1 MLRFETALRARL
13 IYVMTIPDEWHK
25 DCLKIGEASIE
36 EDYSGFPL
44 PNSEVLNKAA
54 HSRIREYT
62 RTAGV
67 AYNLLYTEA
76 TVFVKGKSICSFRDH
91 QVHEVLKRS
100 GVKPKKFDMV
110 KGADEWF
117 CCDLETAK
125 KAILAVKSGQVSL
138 NPSDISTTK
147 NPIIFRPEQK
157 SAIEKTEKQFKKGNQ
172 MLWNAKMRFGKT
184 LCALQVTKD
193 LEMKRT
199 LIITHRPVVDEGWF
213 SDFNKIFYDRKD
225 YNYGSRTKGES
236 FDTLEMQLSNEGK
249 KYVYFVS
256 MQDMRG
262 AKKVGGKFEKN
273 DEIFSTKWDFIIV
286 DEAHE
291 GTQTDLGQA
300 VIEELT
306 KDNTKVLKLS
316 GTPFNLLD
324 KYTEEETYTWDY
336 VMEQRAK
343 AEWDETHKGLMN
355 PYATLPAINI
365 YTYNLG
371 ALLGEYIEDEK
382 AFNFREFFKTRNDG
396 SFIHDTDINNF
407 LALLCK
413 NDKDCLY
420 PYSNEKFRK
429 IFRHTLWILPGVNAA
444 KSLSAKIRDVFS
456 LITVIIH

>member
-1 MLRFETALRARL
+1 MLGFETALRARL

-25 DCLKIGEASIE
+25 GCLKIGEASIE

-67 AYNLLYTEA
+67 AYNLLYTES
-76 TVFVKGKSICSFRDH
+76 TVFINGKSICSFRDH

-100 GVKPKKFDMV
+100 RVKPKKFDMV
-110 KGADEWF
+110 KGAEEWY

-125 KAILAVKSGQVSL
+125 KAILAVKNGQESL
-138 NPSDISTTK
+138 SPKDISTND

-157 SAIEKTEKQFKKGNQ
+157 SAIEKTEKHFKKGNQ

-184 LCALQVTKD
+184 LCALQVAKD
-193 LEMKRT
+193 MEMKRT
-199 LIITHRPVVDEGWF
+199 LIITHRPVVDDGWF
-213 SDFNKIFYDRKD
+213 SDFNKIFSNCDEYK
-225 YNYGSRTKGES
+225 YGSRNNGES
-236 FDTLEMQLSNEGK
+236 FASLETQLLSKGK

-262 AKKVGGKFEKN
+262 AKKVGGKFDKN

-291 GTQTDLGQA
+291 GTQTDLGEA
-300 VIEELT
+300 VIKELT
-306 KDNTKVLKLS
+306 KENTKVLKLS

-324 KYTEEETYTWDY
+324 KITEEETYTWDY

-343 AEWDETHKGLMN
+343 AEWNDTHKGLMN

-371 ALLGEYIEDEK
+371 ALMSEYIEDEK

-396 SFIHDTDINNF
+396 TFVHDSDIDNF
-407 LALLCK
+407 LNLLCK
-413 NDKDCLY
+413 KDKDCLY
-420 PYSNEKFRK
+420 PYSNENFRK
-429 IFRHTLWILPGVNAA
+429 IFRHTLWKLPGVNAA
-444 KSLSAKIRDVFS
+444 RALSAKIKEN
-456 LITVIIH
+456 